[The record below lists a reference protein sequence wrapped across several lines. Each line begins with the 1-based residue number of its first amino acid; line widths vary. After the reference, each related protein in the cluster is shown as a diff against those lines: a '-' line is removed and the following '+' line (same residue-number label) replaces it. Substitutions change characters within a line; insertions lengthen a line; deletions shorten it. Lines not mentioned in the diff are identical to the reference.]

1 MEQLDVRMK
10 TSFGLLALLVL
21 GVCGVTGGPRAAVCS
36 VPERPFGTD
45 FHMHASLA
53 GGGDIQYTPAR
64 ALLAVQSVGLGRV
77 LTVGNG
83 YYPNTTEADARTEN
97 TFLVAEAKKDP
108 THIAAAI
115 AVPARAEWAVAEL
128 RRAHAEGARVLKLH
142 PMASG
147 MDLRTAPDQARLEA
161 LLSEAHQLGM
171 TVLIHGNY
179 PGDVHAGEA
188 ASLVS
193 IITKHPDLRIIVA
206 HALTRDH
213 ALLPQLKGA
222 HVFVDV
228 SALPLFEFDAAQR
241 AALVESLRAFGMEHV
256 LFGSDWPVFHPAE
269 ELAWLRTLPITDA
282 EREAILV
289 GNGRALDDLFTR

>member
-21 GVCGVTGGPRAAVCS
+21 AGCGVTGGPRAAVCS

-45 FHMHASLA
+45 FHMHASFA
-53 GGGDIQYTPAR
+53 AGGDIQYTPAR
-64 ALLAVQSVGLGRV
+64 ALLAARSVGLGRV

-83 YYPNTTEADARTEN
+83 YYPNTTEESARAEN

-108 THIAAAI
+108 TRLAAAI
-115 AVPARAEWAVAEL
+115 AVLAPADWAVAEI
-128 RRAHAEGARVLKLH
+128 RRSHGEGARVLKLH

-147 MDLRTAPDQARLEA
+147 MDLRTVADQARLEV
-161 LLSEAHQLGM
+161 LLSEAERLGM

-179 PGDVHAGEA
+179 PGDAHAGEA
-188 ASLVS
+188 AALVS
-193 IITKHPDLRIIVA
+193 VIAKHPDLRIIVA
-206 HALTRDH
+206 HALTREH
-213 ALLPQLKGA
+213 ALLPKLKGP

-228 SALPLFEFDAAQR
+228 SALPLFEFEAAQR
-241 AALVESLRAFGMEHV
+241 AALVESLRAFGMDHV

-269 ELAWLRTLPITDA
+269 ELAWLRTLPLTAA

-289 GNGRALDDLFTR
+289 GNGRAFDDLFTP